1 VTRSIWHANL
11 AERWNDLELDLA
23 LDSRLAEFAL
33 ASLLIELTPG
43 PNMAW
48 LAALALAEG
57 RRTGLMAVAGVAL
70 GLAAVGVLAALGLA
84 AALDRIPYAY
94 ETLRYAGALFLL
106 WLAWEGWRGAG
117 GEEASMGARGAFA
130 RALMQN
136 LLNPK
141 AALFYIAVMPL
152 FLPAAGE
159 SRSQQSLAL
168 VAIYVAV
175 ATAVHAAIVLFAGAL
190 RPYLVEGP
198 QERFVRRA
206 LALSLVGVALWFFL
220 KSAR

>member
-1 VTRSIWHANL
+1 
-11 AERWNDLELDLA
+11 LDF
-23 LDSRLAEFAL
+23 RLAEFAL

-70 GLAAVGVLAALGLA
+70 GLAGIGVLAALGLA
-84 AALDRIPYAY
+84 TALNSIPFAY
-94 ETLRYAGALFLL
+94 DTLRYAGAAFLL
-106 WLAWEGWRGAG
+106 YLAWEGWRGAEGQEPPMG
-117 GEEASMGARGAFA
+117 GRGAFT
-130 RALMQN
+130 RALLQN

-141 AALFYIAVMPL
+141 AAMFYLAVMPL
-152 FLPAAGE
+152 FLPAASGA
-159 SRSQQSLAL
+159 RSTETLSL
-168 VAIYVAV
+168 VAVYVAV
-175 ATAVHAAIVLFAGAL
+175 ATAVHAGIVLFAGAL

-198 QERFVRRA
+198 HEKAVRRA